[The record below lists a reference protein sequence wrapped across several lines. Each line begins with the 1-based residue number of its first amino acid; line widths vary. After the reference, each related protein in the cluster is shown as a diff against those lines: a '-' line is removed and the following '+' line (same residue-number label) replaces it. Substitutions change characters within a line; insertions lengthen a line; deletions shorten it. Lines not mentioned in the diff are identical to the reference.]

1 MRFRLMPRDEGFYP
15 LFNQAADN
23 AVACAGILRELVSRP
38 ADATTLIDKLRDAEH
53 RGDDLVKQVH
63 ARLDVAV
70 VTPFDR
76 EDIFALIEQIDTT
89 VDDLRSAGEYIALH
103 NIEAPLAGVNDLAE
117 VVCRAAEASVRL
129 IAKLP
134 RLRDLKPELEEIDNL
149 ETEGDTLYRRT
160 MADLFGG
167 EFKAFFVLR
176 WKDILE
182 SMEDALN
189 SLEKTANIVKSIAVK
204 HA

>member
-1 MRFRLMPRDEGFYP
+1 MPRDEGFYP
-15 LFNQAADN
+15 LFNRAADN
-23 AVACAGILRELVSRP
+23 AAEGASILRDLVSRP
-38 ADATTLIDKLRDAEH
+38 ADAAALIDKLREAEH
-53 RGDDLVKQVH
+53 RGDELVKEVH
-63 ARLDVAV
+63 SRLDTAI

-76 EDIFALIEQIDTT
+76 EDILALIEQIDTT
-89 VDDLRSAGEYIALH
+89 VDEMRSAGEFVTLH
-103 NIEAPLAGVNDLAE
+103 NIEQPLSGVNELAE
-117 VVCRAAEASVRL
+117 LLGRAAETAVAL

-134 RLRDLKPELEEIDNL
+134 RLRDLTPSLEEIDRL
-149 ETEGDTLYRRT
+149 ETEGDAVYRRT
-160 MADLFGG
+160 MAELFSG

-189 SLEKTANIVKSIAVK
+189 SLEKTGNIVKSIAVK

>member
-1 MRFRLMPRDEGFYP
+1 MPRDEGFYP

-23 AVACAGILRELVSRP
+23 TVACAGILRELVSRP
-38 ADATTLIDKLRDAEH
+38 ADAGSLIDKLRDAEH

-63 ARLDVAV
+63 ARLDVAI

-89 VDDLRSAGEYIALH
+89 VDDLRSAGEFVSLH
-103 NIEAPLAGVNDLAE
+103 NVDKPLPGVNELAE
-117 VVCRAAEASVRL
+117 VIYQAADASVRL

-134 RLRDLKPELEEIDNL
+134 RLRDLKPELQEIDQL
-149 ETEGDTLYRRT
+149 ETEGDAVYRRT
-160 MADLFGG
+160 MADLFSG

-176 WKDILE
+176 WKDIVE

-189 SLEKTANIVKSIAVK
+189 SLEKTGNIVNSIAVK